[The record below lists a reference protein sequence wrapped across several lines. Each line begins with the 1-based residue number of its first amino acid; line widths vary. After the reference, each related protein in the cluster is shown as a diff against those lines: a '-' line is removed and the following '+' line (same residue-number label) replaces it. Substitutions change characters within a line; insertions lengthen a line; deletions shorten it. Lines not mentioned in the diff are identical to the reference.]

1 MAASGAWQEIADNVW
16 VTLCP
21 PFVLN
26 VGLIVGQQRALLI
39 DTGESLATGREL
51 ATLVREVTHLP
62 LGAVNT
68 HCHFDH
74 CFGNG
79 AFDPEQIWCHRLC
92 AEHLQ
97 REGEEQRREVAARI
111 ATTDRDLAE
120 QIGRSP
126 IVRPTSLLDHEVQLD
141 LGGRIVTLI
150 HPGRGHTDNDV
161 VVWVDDARVLFAGDL
176 VEEGAPPSFEESFPL
191 EWPATLGV
199 LLAMDPDQII
209 PGHGLVVDVN
219 FTRQLKG
226 DLQQLADL
234 SRQGFESSR
243 RPADVAA
250 QSAFPANFAAT
261 AIHRAFAQL
270 AKAAKQIREEGE
282 SD

>member
-1 MAASGAWQEIADNVW
+1 MAASGAWREIADSVW

-21 PFVLN
+21 PFLLN
-26 VGLIVGQQRALLI
+26 VGLIVGPRRALVI

-79 AFDPEQIWCHRLC
+79 AFDSAQVWCHRLC

-97 REGEEQRREVAARI
+97 KEGEEQRREVAARI

-120 QIGRSP
+120 RIRQSP
-126 IVRPTSLLDHEVQLD
+126 IIAPTRLIDDQLQLD
-141 LGGRIVTLI
+141 LGGRIVTLV

-199 LLAMDPDQII
+199 LLAMDADQII

-219 FTRQLKG
+219 FTRQLKD
-226 DLQQLADL
+226 DLLQLANL

-243 RPADVAA
+243 RPADIAP
-250 QSAFPANFAAT
+250 QSPFPGNPGQT
-261 AIHRAFAQL
+261 AIRRAYGQL
-270 AKAAKQIREEGE
+270 AQAAAELREERK